1 MKRFSLF
8 LLLSAFLIA
17 ACSEQP
23 PAQKT
28 EAPKSRAEIADKYKW
43 NLTDL
48 YPGDEA
54 WKEAKAK
61 FAESIKGFEK
71 YRGKLGKSAK
81 TLKACLDY
89 YSDVVKDY
97 YRLSSYA
104 SRKSDLDKREAGPLA
119 MEQEMSQL
127 GNKLDAATSFI
138 DPEILSI
145 STARIRQ
152 FMHREPGLKIY
163 RQYIDNIQ
171 RKKAHTLSAK
181 EEKLIADAG
190 MMADAPYDV
199 YGVFANAEM
208 PRKTIKLG
216 DGTEAYLDAAGYTRY
231 RAVDNRD
238 DRKAVFEAFF
248 GGLKDFEGTLGTNL
262 YGQVRRDM
270 FYKVARKYNS
280 CLESALDANNIP
292 TSVYMSLIQSV
303 HDNLPTLHRYLK
315 LRKKML
321 GVDELRYF
329 DMYPPLVPAVD
340 LSYSVEEAQA
350 LIKEALK
357 PLGDEYI
364 KTLDIAFN
372 NRWIDMFPT
381 PGKRSGAYSTGSE
394 YDVHPYILM
403 NYNGKYDDV
412 STLAH
417 ELGHT
422 MHSYFSNKN
431 QPFVNSRY
439 PIFLAEVASTC
450 NENLLIEHVINKM
463 DDPEKKLAL
472 LGSWLESFRTT
483 LFRQTMF
490 AEFELRMHEMAE
502 QGKSLT
508 GEALSKLYLDLLKE
522 YYGDADGITKID
534 DLYAIE
540 WAYIPHFYYNFYV
553 FQYATSYCASTA
565 LAENMLEGGPEMV
578 NKYIHDFLSAGS
590 SDYAIPILQKVG
602 VDMTT
607 TEPFEKAMK
616 KMNGI
621 MDEIEKLLAEKK

>member
-1 MKRFSLF
+1 MKRF
-8 LLLSAFLIA
+8 LLLSLFA
-17 ACSEQP
+17 ALLFSACAKEK
-23 PAQKT
+23 PAAKSA
-28 EAPKSRAEIADKYKW
+28 APKSRAEIADKYKW

-48 YPGDEA
+48 YPDDEA

-61 FAESIKGFEK
+61 FTESIKEFEK
-71 YRGKLGKSAK
+71 YKGKLGRSAK

-119 MEQEMSQL
+119 MEQEMGQL
-127 GNKLDAATSFI
+127 GNKLNAATSFI

-145 STARIRQ
+145 SESRIKQ
-152 FMHREPGLKIY
+152 FMRQEPGLKTY
-163 RQYIDNIQ
+163 RQYIANIQ

-208 PRKTIKLG
+208 PRKTIELS

-231 RAVDNRD
+231 RAVDNRA

-248 GGLKDFEGTLGTNL
+248 GGLKEFEGTLGTNL

-270 FYKVARKYNS
+270 FYKVARKYKS
-280 CLESALDANNIP
+280 SLESALDANNIP
-292 TSVYMSLIQSV
+292 TSVYMALIKSV
-303 HDNLPTLHRYLK
+303 HDNLPTLHRYLN

-321 GVDELRYF
+321 GLDELRYF

-350 LIKEALK
+350 LIKEALQ
-357 PLGDEYI
+357 PLGEEYI

-403 NYNGKYDDV
+403 NYNGQYDDV

-422 MHSYFSNKN
+422 MHSFFSNKH

-450 NENLLIEHVINKM
+450 NENLLIEHVINQM
-463 DDPEKKLAL
+463 DDPDKKLAL

-522 YYGDADGITKID
+522 YYGDADGVTKID

-565 LAENMLEGGPEMV
+565 LAENMLSGGPEMV
-578 NKYIHDFLSAGS
+578 DKYINDFLSAGS

-616 KMNGI
+616 KMNTI

>member
-1 MKRFSLF
+1 MKRFLILTLFSLF
-8 LLLSAFLIA
+8 LFG
-17 ACSEQP
+17 ACSQQQP
-23 PAQKT
+23 AAKSQ
-28 EAPKSRAEIADKYKW
+28 APKSRAEIADKYKW
-43 NLTDL
+43 NLKDL
-48 YPGDEA
+48 YPSDEA
-54 WKEAKAK
+54 WKEAKAQ
-61 FAESIKGFEK
+61 FEESFKGFEK
-71 YRGKLGKSAK
+71 YKGKLGRSAK
-81 TLKACLDY
+81 TLKGCLDY
-89 YSDVVKDY
+89 YTDVVKTY
-97 YRLSSYA
+97 YRLNSYA
-104 SRKSDLDKREAGPLA
+104 ERKSDLDLREAEPLA
-119 MEQEMSQL
+119 MKQDMNQL
-127 GNKLDAATSFI
+127 GNKLNAVTSFI

-145 STARIRQ
+145 PAARIKQ
-152 FMHREPGLKIY
+152 FMRQEPGLKEY
-163 RQYIDNIQ
+163 RQYIANIQ

-181 EEKLIADAG
+181 EEKLVADAG
-190 MMADAPYDV
+190 MMADSPYEV

-208 PRKTIKLG
+208 PRATIKLS

-231 RAVDNRD
+231 RAVANRA

-262 YGQVRRDM
+262 YGQVKRDM
-270 FYKVARKYNS
+270 FYKIAHKYNS
-280 CLESALDANNIP
+280 SLESALDQNNVP
-292 TSVYMSLIQSV
+292 TSVYMALIKSV
-303 HDNLPTLHRYLK
+303 RDNLPTLHRYLN

-321 GVDELRYF
+321 GLDELRYY

-340 LSYSVEEAQA
+340 LSYNVEEAQA
-350 LIKEALK
+350 LIKEALQ
-357 PLGDEYI
+357 PLGEEYV

-403 NYNGKYDDV
+403 NYNGQYDDV

-431 QPFVNSRY
+431 QTFLNSRY

-472 LGSWLESFRTT
+472 LGSWLESYRTT

-508 GEALSKLYLDLLKE
+508 GVALSKLYLDLLKE
-522 YYGDADGITKID
+522 YYGDADGVTKID

-565 LAENMLEGGPEMV
+565 LAENMLHGGPDMV
-578 NKYIHDFLSAGS
+578 KRYINDFLSAGR
-590 SDYAIPILQKVG
+590 SDYPIPILQKVG

-607 TEPFEKAMK
+607 TEPFDKAMK
-616 KMNGI
+616 KMNTI
-621 MDEIEKLLAEKK
+621 MDEIEKLLAD